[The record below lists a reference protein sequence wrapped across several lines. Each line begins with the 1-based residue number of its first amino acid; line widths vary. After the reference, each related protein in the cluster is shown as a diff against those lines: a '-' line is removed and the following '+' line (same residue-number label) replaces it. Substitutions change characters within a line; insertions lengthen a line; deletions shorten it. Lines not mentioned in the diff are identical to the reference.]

1 MPSWVVEEME
11 WMENEKKRWEEKVK
25 GINFTDEA
33 EVRQV
38 PTFYLIA

>member
-11 WMENEKKRWEEKVK
+11 WMENEKKRWEEKANK

-38 PTFYLIA
+38 PTF